1 MDAKPG
7 KDMRQIWKDHE
18 TDITKKVTNS
28 QAVTTND
35 LHRAATAAASKPAAR
50 LPESTFL
57 QALGTPNIRNAPPL
71 GCLPIVSAFSPRVF
85 YLIY

>member
-50 LPESTFL
+50 LPKVPFSKRLEPQNPECPTANWIIST
-57 QALGTPNIRNAPPL
+57 
-71 GCLPIVSAFSPRVF
+71 
-85 YLIY
+85 